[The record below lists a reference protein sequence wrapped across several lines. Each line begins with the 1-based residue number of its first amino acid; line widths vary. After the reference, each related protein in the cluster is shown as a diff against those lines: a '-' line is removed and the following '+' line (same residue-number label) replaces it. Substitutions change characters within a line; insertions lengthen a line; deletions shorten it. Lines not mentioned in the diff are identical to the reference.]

1 MRRHARAFRRLCCHP
16 HPSERAARWR
26 RLGLFCSCAVL
37 DPSFRKPNQA
47 RFSLFLVAFDR
58 ASSCCFAHEAL
69 RPTKHGRERP
79 QEEGELHRFASGLNA
94 ALQVRS
100 KGRAARLAAIGL
112 TPFVDS
118 NHFVCMGLRQS
129 DQRTCVLVAKFSVR
143 LPLTG
148 PTSEQRGATTGGRT
162 RNV

>member
-1 MRRHARAFRRLCCHP
+1 
-16 HPSERAARWR
+16 
-26 RLGLFCSCAVL
+26 
-37 DPSFRKPNQA
+37 
-47 RFSLFLVAFDR
+47 
-58 ASSCCFAHEAL
+58 
-69 RPTKHGRERP
+69 
-79 QEEGELHRFASGLNA
+79 LNA

-148 PTSEQRGATTGGRT
+148 PTSEQRARPGDCCAAEGSDR
-162 RNV
+162 RVCPPFPLL